1 MIYAPLNP
9 ADLALSKGVYGV
21 KPQLPCT
28 LGLEGVG
35 KIVDCSKDVDKNI
48 LGEIVSI
55 YSHEAPGTFAEY
67 KAAGLRNCMRHGKK
81 PVEESLLK

>member
-21 KPQLPCT
+21 KPLLPCT

-35 KIVDCSKDVDKNI
+35 KIVDCSTGIDLKLNWGDSFC
-48 LGEIVSI
+48 LFS
-55 YSHEAPGTFAEY
+55 
-67 KAAGLRNCMRHGKK
+67 LRARDLCR
-81 PVEESLLK
+81 V